1 MQQASTFGRRGV
13 QPPSPPVRVTPPS
26 AGYPSA
32 PLNQAR
38 VARAPAPQPYI
49 VWLLTS
55 FEGRARRRDY
65 WLACIGVETVFLVAE
80 GVIRAIFPHY
90 PTSLQMILNPAIIA
104 DNPTANLPPALPSL
118 LVSIPTIYMRAAVI
132 TKRWH
137 DRGKTGWL
145 TLVSYVPLL
154 NLWPVIELGFFDGQP
169 GENRF
174 GQSPKSPL
182 VDLEVF
188 S

>member
-13 QPPSPPVRVTPPS
+13 QSPSPPVRAPS

-32 PLNQAR
+32 PPNPAR
-38 VARAPAPQPYI
+38 AARAPAPPPYI

-80 GVIRAIFPHY
+80 GVVRALFPHY
-90 PTSLQMILNPAIIA
+90 PTSLQIILNPAIIT
-104 DNPTANLPPALPSL
+104 DNPTANLVPGL
-118 LVSIPTIYMRAAVI
+118 LMLLISVPTLYVRAAII

-145 TLVSYVPLL
+145 TLVGYVPLL
-154 NLWPVIELGFFDGQP
+154 NLWPAIELGFFDSQP

-174 GQSPKSPL
+174 GQSPKDPS
-182 VDLEVF
+182 VDLDVF

>member
-13 QPPSPPVRVTPPS
+13 QAPSPPVRTAPPS
-26 AGYPSA
+26 AAYRSA
-32 PLNQAR
+32 PPNPVR
-38 VARAPAPQPYI
+38 VERAPAPPPYI

-65 WLACIGVETVFLVAE
+65 WLACIGISVVTVVAE
-80 GVIRAIFPHY
+80 GVIRAVFPHY
-90 PTSLQMILNPAIIA
+90 PTTLMIIQNPAVMF
-104 DNPTANLPPALPSL
+104 DDSSANLIPALLML
-118 LVSIPTIYMRAAVI
+118 LVTVPAIYTRAAVI
-132 TKRWH
+132 AKRWH
-137 DRGKTGWL
+137 DRGRSAWF
-145 TLVSYVPLL
+145 TLFSYVPLV
-154 NLWPVIELGFFDGQP
+154 NLWPLIELGFIDGQP

-174 GQSPKSPL
+174 GQSPKSPG